1 MRRPFFFPAVVAL
14 LTTACPHVAQ
24 ADADAD
30 AEAAP
35 YSVETQTLE
44 SLVAI
49 ASTPGFALLVEPAAS
64 RLALT
69 LEGALLREC
78 PIQAT
83 EVVAPRI
90 LFWWRSRA
98 TASDSQWVG
107 RVWHGGELDPPR
119 KRDRIEFT
127 AAPPDPKRPEGSVEV
142 PVPPPLEESIVVP
155 DRYFV
160 RFQGG
165 FALEIRATADGDK
178 GRDAWRLG
186 WEDRWAALPFH
197 PRDGVRVRLHLAPD
211 DADALYRS
219 LPPDVR
225 ALVLPATLSADGTL
239 TGTTKGT

>member
-1 MRRPFFFPAVVAL
+1 MIDVRLRLRCAAAIAL
-14 LTTACPHVAQ
+14 LATACPHVAW
-24 ADADAD
+24 AD

-35 YSVETQTLE
+35 YPTEMQTLE
-44 SLVAI
+44 SLVAL

-69 LEGALLREC
+69 LEGAVLREY
-78 PIQAT
+78 PIRSA
-83 EVVAPRI
+83 EVVAPRVV
-90 LFWWRSRA
+90 FWRRSAA
-98 TASDSQWVG
+98 TEADSAWVG

-142 PVPPPLEESIVVP
+142 PVPPPLEETIVVP
-155 DRYFV
+155 ERYFV

-165 FALEIRATADGDK
+165 FALEIRATADEHR

-186 WEDRWAALPFH
+186 WDDRWAALRSW
-197 PRDGVRVRLHLAPD
+197 PRGGVRLRLHLAPE
-211 DADALYRS
+211 DADAFYRS

-225 ALVLPATLSADGTL
+225 LLVLPATLRADGTEVSASRES
-239 TGTTKGT
+239 